1 MSLVNAAKDRELTI
15 AMKTARDLHARS
27 AKPKADAFFVNSL
40 EQKLLV
46 MNEEEHGIQ
55 IHTWTWQFIPVVGA
69 VALVTILSWKIVKPH
84 RDISYGK
91 EGGNVQQAFIEEPG
105 SEQLSVLSP
114 HATTNTVLETSAVT
128 TTPLVS
134 DPTK

>member
-46 MNEEEHGIQ
+46 MNEEDHQIQ
-55 IHTWTWQFIPVVGA
+55 IHSWAWQFIPVVGA
-69 VALVTILSWKIVKPH
+69 AALVTILSWKIMKPH
-84 RDISYGK
+84 RDISYEK
-91 EGGNVQQAFIEEPG
+91 EGGNIQQTFIEEPG

-114 HATTNTVLETSAVT
+114 HTATNTVLETAAVT

-134 DPTK
+134 GSTK